1 MQTVQGKEAL
11 PSPAPTP
18 SPAWPCSRHRKDGTE
33 EPTSCNGLLGFALV
47 FLHLQRSETKR
58 EQRHTGSPAPTAG
71 WKGRLGEP
79 NAIAVS
85 FPTSVTRGMEAF
97 YSRRWG
103 EKDHSTKNKQ
113 KKKNKPPLLET
124 RMKDHATQAQARR
137 EQHVATSATIQQN
150 HVHLQQGTSLT
161 PDSTR

>member
-58 EQRHTGSPAPTAG
+58 EQRHAGSPAPPQAGKEGLESLMWLQSPSPPLLHEEWRPSTHVDGVRKITAL
-71 WKGRLGEP
+71 R
-79 NAIAVS
+79 
-85 FPTSVTRGMEAF
+85 TS
-97 YSRRWG
+97 
-103 EKDHSTKNKQ
+103 
-113 KKKNKPPLLET
+113 KKKKKPPLLET
-124 RMKDHATQAQARR
+124 RMKDHATRAQARR

>member
-79 NAIAVS
+79 NVIAVS

-97 YSRRWG
+97 YSCRWG

-113 KKKNKPPLLET
+113 KKKKT
-124 RMKDHATQAQARR
+124 
-137 EQHVATSATIQQN
+137 
-150 HVHLQQGTSLT
+150 TSLRNQDERPCHT
-161 PDSTR
+161 GPGQKRTARGHLCHHSTEPRSPAAGDFTDP